1 MELTQQKPKADPEA
15 DSGNVILSFESYL
28 KSSVEC
34 FKTLTAIDK
43 EIEQTEESFIEEI
56 KFIKHSFS
64 IRSTEDEKTQDK
76 KTFGIKIKEFFLKI
90 WGFLV
95 KVFRTIADIIVSL
108 LKSIIIFIQKKRVQN
123 TSLFKLVEKAG
134 GIKAFNA
141 TTDQIIQKIFSN
153 NPNIKSV
160 VIKNGTCNHDLI
172 YNMLNSSTL
181 ISFVNLPVQNGN
193 RNSENSIE
201 ALKNRLNEL
210 ITIAGDEANG
220 RKLGILEIAVDE
232 LYRNGIFYNEV
243 SQDSTSKDPFIQSI
257 AVGDNKE
264 LPELISNG
272 KVDAIGNLIVFKESQ
287 KKYDKIPL
295 NSYFT
300 RCFYDGNIN
309 YPLLANYFHEYYI
322 LSNKV
327 IGKDGYIEKL
337 EKCLKEY
344 SKKARDDH
352 KLISE
357 MNKTILS
364 EIDKYIDSDAPE
376 ARSKIALF
384 NRFTNIVL
392 KVKRIKSHFIRLRQT
407 VLLNIMSLYSI
418 ENKAWMT
425 LLKKG
430 KALSDDADDSYI
442 STDWNNG
449 ITNDNLLEVAI
460 Q

>member
-1 MELTQQKPKADPEA
+1 MELTQRIPET

-34 FKTLTAIDK
+34 FKTLTTINK
-43 EIEQTEESFIEEI
+43 EIEQTEESFIDEI

-76 KTFGIKIKEFFLKI
+76 KKFGTKIKEFFLKI

-95 KVFRTIADIIVSL
+95 KVFHTIVDIIVSL

-123 TSLFKLVEKAG
+123 TSLFKIVENAG
-134 GIKAFNA
+134 GIKAFDAA
-141 TTDQIIQKIFSN
+141 TGKIIQKIISK

-160 VIKNGTCNHDLI
+160 VIKNGTCDHDLI
-172 YNMLNSSTL
+172 YNMLTSSTL
-181 ISFVNLPVQNGN
+181 ISFVNLPVQNNN
-193 RNSENSIE
+193 RNSENSVA

-243 SQDSTSKDPFIQSI
+243 SQDSNSKDPFIQFI

-287 KKYDKIPL
+287 KKYDKMTL
-295 NSYFT
+295 TSYFKN
-300 RCFYDGNIN
+300 CFNNGDIN
-309 YPLLANYFHEYYI
+309 WSLLANYFHDYYT

-344 SKKARDDH
+344 SKKAKDDH

-357 MNKTILS
+357 MNKAILS

-376 ARSKIALF
+376 ARSKISLF
-384 NRFTNIVL
+384 NRFTNVVL
-392 KVKRIKSHFIRLRQT
+392 KVKRIKSHFVRLRQT

-430 KALSDDADDSYI
+430 KALSDDGDDTYI

-449 ITNDNLLEVAI
+449 MTKWYV
-460 Q
+460 

>member
-1 MELTQQKPKADPEA
+1 MELTQRIPET

-34 FKTLTAIDK
+34 FKTLTTINK
-43 EIEQTEESFIEEI
+43 EIEQTEESFIDEI

-64 IRSTEDEKTQDK
+64 IRSTEDEKIQDK
-76 KTFGIKIKEFFLKI
+76 KKFGTKIKEFFLKI

-95 KVFRTIADIIVSL
+95 KVFHTIVDIIVSL
-108 LKSIIIFIQKKRVQN
+108 LKSMIIFIQKKRVQN
-123 TSLFKLVEKAG
+123 TSLFKLVENAG
-134 GIKAFNA
+134 GIKVFND
-141 TTDQIIQKIFSN
+141 TTGKIIQKIISK

-160 VIKNGTCNHDLI
+160 VIKNGTCDHKLI
-172 YNMLNSSTL
+172 YNMLTSSIL
-181 ISFVNLPVQNGN
+181 MSFIDLPVQNNN
-193 RNSENSIE
+193 RNSENSITE
-201 ALKNRLNEL
+201 LKYRLNEL
-210 ITIAGDEANG
+210 ISAAGDEANG

-243 SQDSTSKDPFIQSI
+243 SQDSGSKNPFIQSI
-257 AVGDNKE
+257 VVGDNKE

-287 KKYDKIPL
+287 KKYDKMTL
-295 NSYFT
+295 TSYFKN
-300 RCFYDGNIN
+300 CFNNGDIN
-309 YPLLANYFHEYYI
+309 WSLLAKYFSDYYLLSHE
-322 LSNKV
+322 V

-344 SKKARDDH
+344 SKKAKDDH

-357 MNKTILS
+357 MNKAILS

-376 ARSKIALF
+376 ARSKISLF
-384 NRFTNIVL
+384 NRFTNVVL

-407 VLLNIMSLYSI
+407 VLINIMSLYSI

-430 KALSDDADDSYI
+430 KALSDDNVDAHI
-442 STDWNNG
+442 ETDWNNG
-449 ITNDNLLEVAI
+449 ITIYDEVV
-460 Q
+460 QQ